1 MEYRKFGSRI
11 VVRIDPGE
19 EVVKSVLLLAE
30 QENIRLAS
38 VSAIGASDDV
48 TLGIFDTK
56 AKKYSSVRYHAH
68 DYELAS
74 VAGNLSRKDKEPYLH
89 LHAVIADPG
98 SGECH
103 GGHLSA
109 AVVSATCEIFIQEVD
124 GEVGREFS
132 DEIGLNLFAF

>member
-1 MEYRKFGSRI
+1 MEYRKFKKRI
-11 VVRIDPGE
+11 VARLDPGE
-19 EVVKSVLLLAE
+19 EVVQSILLIAE
-30 QENIRLAS
+30 KENVRLAS
-38 VSAIGASDDV
+38 VMAIGASDDV

-56 AKKYSSVRYHAH
+56 AKKYGSVRYNAH

-74 VAGNLSRKDKEPYLH
+74 VAGNLSRKDGEPYLH
-89 LHAVIADPG
+89 LHAVIANPLHD
-98 SGECH
+98 ECH

-109 AVVSATCEIFIQEVD
+109 AVVSATCEIIIHEVA